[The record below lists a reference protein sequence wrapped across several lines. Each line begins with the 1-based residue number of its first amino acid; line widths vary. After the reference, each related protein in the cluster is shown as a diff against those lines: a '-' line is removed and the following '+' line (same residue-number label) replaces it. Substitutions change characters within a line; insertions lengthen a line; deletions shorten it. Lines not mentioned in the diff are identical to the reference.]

1 MSENLYI
8 RSHRYTNPEYRD
20 EYERI
25 FEGRNKII
33 IFDDTDDGW
42 EHVAAKISTKLD
54 KLNRD
59 IEIKEVDGE

>member
-25 FEGRNKII
+25 FE
-33 IFDDTDDGW
+33 
-42 EHVAAKISTKLD
+42 D
-54 KLNRD
+54 KDELERD
-59 IEIKEVDGE
+59 IQEEMEKGQVTGHFV